1 MPEGHSI
8 RHLATVHE
16 GAFAG
21 KTVRASSPQGRFAD
35 QARDIDGRVL
45 NSTTAHGKHL
55 FLHFDT
61 GQTVHVHLGLYGWF
75 HLSKNPNKKPKD
87 TTRLRLQHDIY
98 ISDLVAPT
106 ACELLDDAGV
116 SKIRNRLG
124 PDPIHDDADPE
135 QAWNKIIKSKRTIA
149 GLLMDQSVI
158 AGIGNV
164 YRAELLFL
172 SRLDPLTPGT
182 QMQREKFDEIWKN
195 ASALLRDGST
205 DGKIRTVAPEHLTSG
220 EVELHGCAQFSYVY
234 KRPGQLCRLCTK
246 NIREKELESRTL
258 YWCPTCQR

>member
-8 RHLATVHE
+8 RHLATIHE

-35 QARDIDGRVL
+35 EAKNIDNRIL
-45 NSTTAHGKHL
+45 NNTTAHGKHL

-75 HLSKNPNKKPKD
+75 YLSKNPNKKPKD
-87 TTRLRLQHDIY
+87 STRLRLQHDIY

-116 SKIRNRLG
+116 SAIKKRLG

-135 QAWNKIIKSKRTIA
+135 QAWKKIVKSKRTIA

-172 SRLDPLTPGT
+172 SRLDPFIAGT
-182 QMQREKFDEIWKN
+182 QMQREKFDEIWRN
-195 ASALLRDGST
+195 ASILLRDGST
-205 DGKIRTVAPEHLTSG
+205 DGKIRTVAPEHLG
-220 EVELHGCAQFSYVY
+220 EDEVKLHGCSQFSYVY
-234 KRPGQLCRLCTK
+234 KRQRQSCRLCMT
-246 NIREKELESRTL
+246 EVKETELDSRTL